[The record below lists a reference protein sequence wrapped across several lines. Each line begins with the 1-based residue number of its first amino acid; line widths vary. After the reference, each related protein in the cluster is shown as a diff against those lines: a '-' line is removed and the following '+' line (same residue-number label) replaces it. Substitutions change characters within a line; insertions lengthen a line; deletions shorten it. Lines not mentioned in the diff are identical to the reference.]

1 MAAPMVAKGGRKRRG
16 EGAGRRGGVA
26 RERRGQSSDGK
37 AKIGVAVWLRSGA
50 VVDRSGW
57 GSLQVDWAGY
67 GLENLWTKLPLAND
81 N

>member
-1 MAAPMVAKGGRKRRG
+1 MAAPMVAEGGSKRRG

-26 RERRGQSSDGK
+26 RGRRGQSSGGK
-37 AKIGVAVWLRSGA
+37 VKIGAAVRLKSGA
-50 VVDRSGW
+50 VVDWW
-57 GSLQVDWAGY
+57 GRGSDWAGY